1 MDTKKQQRRTTKS
14 GQKLTIKFS
23 GIYKLFETLNNHRIS
38 ESQLRLLYIID
49 GESSLKNTIV
59 NINQQEIDV
68 LVIGGWLSGWT
79 GQTENPNDYKL
90 TEKGLMFLQE
100 IDELF
105 LKPKKK
111 TAALIVIPPERVLE
125 ITEIFPDIKGGS
137 GKYLRCNLSETASAL
152 LWFRKN
158 QPQYD
163 WETIM
168 KAATLYVAEQE
179 LESYKYARR
188 VKYFI
193 RKMLQDKSWESDLA
207 EYCIRIKSGDLGDRV
222 ENHFKEK
229 IV

>member
-1 MDTKKQQRRTTKS
+1 MA
-14 GQKLTIKFS
+14 
-23 GIYKLFETLNNHRIS
+23 
-38 ESQLRLLYIID
+38 

-59 NINQQEIDV
+59 NIHQKEIDV

-79 GQTENPNDYKL
+79 SQIENPNEYAL
-90 TEKGLMFLQE
+90 TEKGLMFLQD

-111 TAALIVIPPERVLE
+111 TVALIVIPPERVLE

-137 GKYLRCNLSETASAL
+137 GKRLRCNLSETASAL

-158 QPQYD
+158 QPHYD

-168 KAATLYVAEQE
+168 KATTLYVAEQE
-179 LESYKYARR
+179 ADNYKYTRR

-193 RKMLQDKSWESDLA
+193 RKMLQDRSWESDLA
-207 EYCIRIKSGDLGDRV
+207 EYCARIKSGDLGDRI